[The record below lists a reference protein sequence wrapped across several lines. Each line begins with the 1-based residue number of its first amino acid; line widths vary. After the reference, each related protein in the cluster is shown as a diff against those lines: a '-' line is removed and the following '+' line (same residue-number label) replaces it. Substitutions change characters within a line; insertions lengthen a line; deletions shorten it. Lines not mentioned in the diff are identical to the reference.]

1 LNRFKHP
8 FSTETLMNAIARDLS
23 AAANVS
29 NAMAR
34 DLLGFGTLRPS
45 AITYHTI
52 LSSLDTG
59 AGLSLADTTWAAG
72 TQIAKHVHREEDEV
86 LIILSGTVEVRL
98 GGRSVR
104 RKAGETMFIPRGMEH
119 SVLAVSEARHIAVL
133 TRKSLEGPRPA

>member
-1 LNRFKHP
+1 
-8 FSTETLMNAIARDLS
+8 MNAIARDLS

-29 NAMAR
+29 TAMAR

-59 AGLSLADTTWAAG
+59 AGLSLADSTWEAG
-72 TQIAKHVHREEDEV
+72 TQIARHVHQDEDEV
-86 LIILSGTVEVRL
+86 LIVLSGTVEVRIA
-98 GGRSVR
+98 GRAIR
-104 RKAGETMFIPRGMEH
+104 RGPGETAFIPRGVAH
-119 SVLAVSEARHIAVL
+119 DVRAVTEARHVAIL